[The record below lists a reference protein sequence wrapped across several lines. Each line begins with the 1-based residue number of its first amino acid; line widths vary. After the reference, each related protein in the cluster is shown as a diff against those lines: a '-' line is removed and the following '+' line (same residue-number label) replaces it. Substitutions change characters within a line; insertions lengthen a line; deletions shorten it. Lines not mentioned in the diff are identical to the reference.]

1 MTTLLFSTLLG
12 CSQPAH
18 LQADHG
24 RAYHAAL
31 TTQANLAR
39 ASALHAD
46 YPLSGEEGIAL
57 RQRVIEE
64 STDQETGQAE
74 YTETI
79 GVE

>member
-1 MTTLLFSTLLG
+1 MTMLLFSSLLG
-12 CSQPAH
+12 CTQPVH
-18 LQADHG
+18 LQSDHG

-39 ASALHAD
+39 SSVLHGD
-46 YPLSGEEGIAL
+46 YPLSGVEGIEL

-64 STDQETGQAE
+64 STDVESGEAE